1 MKKLLIFI
9 IVLALLGA
17 MSVTCLA
24 EEVANETV
32 NEASVFDRLWEWVS
46 TYTAEIAAG
55 GCATIMLGAL
65 ITFWKKIKL
74 ILTTIVE
81 GIKKIFSA
89 CNDAA
94 DVQDKHSGAL
104 NGLIDMLNDTKTR
117 IAQLEAK
124 LTSVESK
131 ESEESEHFKHIQES
145 LKSLAML
152 FDTVYSNSKLPQGT
166 KDMVHVSCAEC
177 IRIADREIN
186 GDIEVTTD
194 EQQA

>member
-1 MKKLLIFI
+1 MIFAVI
-9 IVLALLGA
+9 C
-17 MSVTCLA
+17 VTSLTCVA
-24 EEVANETV
+24 EAAVGDPVTEV
-32 NEASVFDRLWEWVS
+32 SVFDRIWEWIN

-55 GCATIMLGAL
+55 GGVTVMLVAL
-65 ITFWKKIKL
+65 ITFWKKIKP
-74 ILTTIVE
+74 ILTAIVE
-81 GIKKIFSA
+81 GIKKIFTA

-104 NGLIDMLNDTKTR
+104 NGLIDMLNDTNTK

-124 LTSVESK
+124 LTTVESK

-186 GDIEVTTD
+186 GNIEVTTD

>member
-1 MKKLLIFI
+1 MKKIFKLLMI
-9 IVLALLGA
+9 IAIVGA
-17 MSVTCLA
+17 MTLVCSA
-24 EEVANETV
+24 EELVTETAP
-32 NEASVFDRLWEWVS
+32 ASVFDRLWEWINA
-46 TYTAEIAAG
+46 YTTEIAAG
-55 GCATIMLGAL
+55 GGVTVMLVAL
-65 ITFWKKIKL
+65 IAFWKRIKPM
-74 ILTTIVE
+74 LTAIVE
-81 GIKKIFSA
+81 GIKNIFNA
-89 CNDAA
+89 CKDTA